1 MELFDQYELRA
12 RMAPTAAVFSPL
24 FFAYFCTV
32 LGVTGSWPASL
43 GGLAVVI
50 LLLTYVLS
58 SVPRQLGKRIE
69 PELWERWGGPPT
81 TRRMRCR
88 DTTLEDT
95 TKRRLRAR
103 AEDVSGVTLL
113 SEAEEEQDPR
123 RADERIARAFEQ
135 VRAAVRKEDPEG
147 IWTRHNAE
155 YGFYRNLLG
164 SRVLWVATSVLGA
177 LVCAAVWY
185 FAARDPWLA
194 IGFGTDLASA
204 ALAYALGWRVLP
216 PSTKMAAERYAQS
229 ITGSFLTETGTEG
242 A

>member
-24 FFAYFCTV
+24 FFAFFCTV

-43 GGLAVVI
+43 GGLAVVV

-58 SVPRQLGKRIE
+58 SVPRQLGKSIE
-69 PELWERWGGPPT
+69 PGLWERWGGPPT

-95 TKRRLRAR
+95 TKRWLRAR
-103 AEDVSGVTLL
+103 AEEVSGVKLL
-113 SEAEEEQDPR
+113 AEEEEKQNPE
-123 RADERIARAFEQ
+123 RADEHIARAFDQ

-147 IWTRHNAE
+147 IWTKHNAE

-185 FAARDPWLA
+185 FAMRNPWLV
-194 IGFGTDLASA
+194 IGFGTDTVSA

-229 ITGSFLTETGTEG
+229 ITGSFLTETGTKG